1 MPDKSGK
8 TRITF
13 CHFTTY
19 FALRAQTKI
28 MRKIVVGLLI
38 AAGGTVLMSCGE
50 NKANSSDA
58 AFTKADSLTDQY
70 LAFQDSM
77 LQSWNV
83 MINDDNQKI
92 KSMHSLLHELLLIS
106 TDERDQITK
115 YEEQL
120 DQLTRLRYT
129 QKSMGNA
136 DVVEEYDFASTT
148 LVQELIS
155 VAETTPEFEKNT
167 TLQKLVEDIRL
178 ADERVNNYRGD
189 YDLIV
194 MQYNECLEENKSHL
208 LEANRND
215 SLEKKYLFQM
225 VSVE

>member
-1 MPDKSGK
+1 LPDYNVFR
-8 TRITF
+8 T
-13 CHFTTY
+13 
-19 FALRAQTKI
+19 RAQTKI
-28 MRKIVVGLLI
+28 MRKIVAGLI
-38 AAGGTVLMSCGE
+38 ISICGAVLMSCGE
-50 NKANSSDA
+50 KTANGPDST
-58 AFTKADSLTDQY
+58 FTKADSVTDRY

-77 LQSWNV
+77 LRSWNV

-92 KSMHSLLHELLLIS
+92 KSMHDLLHELLIIS
-106 TDERDQITK
+106 SDERDQLTK

-148 LVQELIS
+148 LVRELIS
-155 VAETTPEFEKNT
+155 LAESQTEYTKNT

-178 ADERVNNYRGD
+178 ADERVNNYREG

-194 MQYNECLEENKSHL
+194 MQYNEFLESNKSFL
-208 LEANRND
+208 QEANRDD
-215 SLEKKYLFQM
+215 SLEKKHLFQM

>member
-1 MPDKSGK
+1 MRVSGILFFCAGIVLLNCGK
-8 TRITF
+8 KAEIT
-13 CHFTTY
+13 HP
-19 FALRAQTKI
+19 
-28 MRKIVVGLLI
+28 
-38 AAGGTVLMSCGE
+38 
-50 NKANSSDA
+50 
-58 AFTKADSLTDQY
+58 AFTRADSLTDLY
-70 LAFQDSM
+70 LSLQDSV

-92 KSMHSLLHELLLIS
+92 KSMHDLLHELLIIS
-106 TDERDQITK
+106 SDERDQLTK

-136 DVVEEYDFASTT
+136 DVIEEYDFASTT
-148 LVQELIS
+148 LVRELIS
-155 VAETTPEFEKNT
+155 LAESQTEYTKNT

-178 ADERVNNYRGD
+178 ADERVNNYREG

-194 MQYNECLEENKSHL
+194 MQYNEFLESNKSFL
-208 LEANRND
+208 QEANRDD
-215 SLEKKYLFQM
+215 SLEKKHLFQM

>member
-1 MPDKSGK
+1 
-8 TRITF
+8 
-13 CHFTTY
+13 
-19 FALRAQTKI
+19 

-38 AAGGTVLMSCGE
+38 AIASKVLMSCGV
-50 NKANSSDA
+50 NKASSSET
-58 AFTKADSLTDQY
+58 FTKADSVTDQY
-70 LAFQDSM
+70 LAYQDSM

-92 KSMHSLLHELLLIS
+92 KSMHNLLHELLLIS
-106 TDERDQITK
+106 TDDRDQITK

-148 LVQELIS
+148 LVRELIS
-155 VAETTPEFEKNT
+155 VAETTPEFASNT

-194 MQYNECLEENKSHL
+194 MEYNEFLEENKTHL

>member
-1 MPDKSGK
+1 
-8 TRITF
+8 
-13 CHFTTY
+13 
-19 FALRAQTKI
+19 
-28 MRKIVVGLLI
+28 MRKIVAGLI
-38 AAGGTVLMSCGE
+38 VSFCGVVLMSCGE
-50 NKANSSDA
+50 RTANKPEST
-58 AFTKADSLTDQY
+58 FTKADSVTDRY

-92 KSMHSLLHELLLIS
+92 KSMHDLLHELLVIS
-106 TDERDQITK
+106 TDERDQLTH

-136 DVVEEYDFASTT
+136 DVIEEYDFASTT
-148 LVQELIS
+148 LVRELITL
-155 VAETTPEFEKNT
+155 AESQAEYTKNN

-178 ADERVNNYRGD
+178 ADERVNNYREG

-194 MQYNECLEENKSHL
+194 MQYNEFLDKNKSFL
-208 LEANRND
+208 KDANRND
-215 SLEKKYLFQM
+215 SLEKKHLFQM

>member
-1 MPDKSGK
+1 
-8 TRITF
+8 
-13 CHFTTY
+13 
-19 FALRAQTKI
+19 
-28 MRKIVVGLLI
+28 MRKIVAGLVVSTCSI
-38 AAGGTVLMSCGE
+38 VVMSCGE
-50 NKANSSDA
+50 KRADFSDA
-58 AFTKADSLTDQY
+58 SFTKADSLTDRY

-77 LQSWNV
+77 LLSWNV

-92 KSMHSLLHELLLIS
+92 RSMHNLLHELLVIS

-120 DQLTRLRYT
+120 EQLIRLRYT

-148 LVQELIS
+148 LVRELIS
-155 VAETTPEFEKNT
+155 LAETTPEYQKNR
-167 TLQKLVEDIRL
+167 TLQKLVDDIRL
-178 ADERVNNYRGD
+178 ADERVINYRED

-194 MQYNECLEENKSHL
+194 IDYNQFLDENKSYL
-208 LEANRND
+208 EEANRND
-215 SLEKKYLFQM
+215 TLEKKYLFQM

>member
-1 MPDKSGK
+1 
-8 TRITF
+8 
-13 CHFTTY
+13 
-19 FALRAQTKI
+19 
-28 MRKIVVGLLI
+28 MRKFVAGLVVPFCAVL
-38 AAGGTVLMSCGE
+38 LMSCDE
-50 NKANSSDA
+50 KKANSDA
-58 AFTKADSLTDQY
+58 TFTKADSLTDRY

-92 KSMHSLLHELLLIS
+92 KSMHNLLHELLVIS

-115 YEEQL
+115 FEEQL

-136 DVVEEYDFASTT
+136 DVVEEYDFASTA
-148 LVQELIS
+148 LVRELIS
-155 VAETTPEFEKNT
+155 LAETTPEFANNP

-178 ADERVNNYRGD
+178 ADERVNNYRDD

-194 MQYNECLEENKSHL
+194 LQYNEFLDENKSYL

-215 SLEKKYLFQM
+215 SLEKRYLFQM